1 MTPVTAKRRPA
12 LSRESVLAAA
22 VEIADAEGIDAVTMR
37 RLAEALGVHPTSIYN
52 HLPSKDAILEGI
64 SELLFAEARMDLQ
77 YDDWRDW
84 VRAFADGMRRIARA
98 HPGAFLVFSRVPAEG
113 MLARRQAEAAID
125 AFRRGG
131 FDPAATVECVTGIS
145 LAVLGL
151 AINECPAV
159 GPTYTL
165 DLAELTPAEFPRIFE
180 VADAETDPDRMW
192 TRIVD
197 ALIAGLAR

>member
-1 MTPVTAKRRPA
+1 MTPVTSQRPA
-12 LSRESVLAAA
+12 LSKASVLAAA
-22 VEIADAEGIDAVTMR
+22 LDIADAEGIDAVTLR

-52 HLPSKDAILEGI
+52 HLPSKEAILEGL
-64 SELLFAEARMDLQ
+64 SELLFAQADMDLEFA
-77 YDDWRDW
+77 DWRDW
-84 VRAFADGMRRIARA
+84 IRSFADGMRRIARA

-113 MLARRQAEAAID
+113 ITARRQAEAAID

-131 FDPAATVECVTGIS
+131 FSPAAAIECTTGVS

-151 AINECPAV
+151 AINECPTV

-165 DLAELTPAEFPRIFE
+165 DLTELSPEEFPRIFE
-180 VADAETDPDRMW
+180 VADADVDADRMW
-192 TRIVD
+192 SRIIE

>member
-1 MTPVTAKRRPA
+1 MTPVTTRRRT
-12 LSRESVLAAA
+12 LSRDAVLTAA
-22 VEIADAEGIDAVTMR
+22 VAIADAEGIDAVTLR

-52 HLPSKDAILEGI
+52 HLPSKEAILEGI
-64 SELLFAEARMDLQ
+64 SELLFAEADMDLAFA
-77 YDDWRDW
+77 DWRDW
-84 VRAFADGMRRIARA
+84 VRAFAGGMRRVARA

-113 MLARRQAEAAID
+113 ILARRQAEAAID

-131 FDPAATVECVTGIS
+131 FDAASAVECTTGVS

-165 DLAELTPAEFPRIFE
+165 DLTELSPEEFPRIFE
-180 VADAETDPDRMW
+180 VADADVDADRMW
-192 TRIVD
+192 SRIIE
-197 ALIAGLAR
+197 ALITGLAP